1 MSLDLNHYTQS
12 IAKTINRFMRAK
24 KLTTEK
30 LSELSGVTVSTINRY
45 RQGVV
50 ADPQLGPIIAICDV
64 INISIDEMLDRDC
77 CGIDETLM
85 MNYHLLS
92 DRDKKI
98 AELILSDDDK
108 EDD

>member
-1 MSLDLNHYTQS
+1 MDYIMNFAKSLDKVMKKN
-12 IAKTINRFMRAK
+12 
-24 KLTTEK
+24 KLTNDK
-30 LSELSGVTVSTINRY
+30 LSKMSGVAEKTVSRLRAGTLK
-45 RQGVV
+45 
-50 ADPQLGPIIAICDV
+50 DPKIKTMIAICDV
-64 INISIDEMLDRDC
+64 INVSIDEMLDRDC

>member
-12 IAKTINRFMRAK
+12 IAKTINRFMKAK

-98 AELILSDDDK
+98 AELILSDDR

>member
-98 AELILSDDDK
+98 AELILSDNDK
-108 EDD
+108 EED

>member
-1 MSLDLNHYTQS
+1 MGFDLNHYTES
-12 IAKTINRFMRAK
+12 FAKALNTFMDVRKITI
-24 KLTTEK
+24 EK
-30 LSELSGVTVSTINRY
+30 LSELSGVPIRTINRY
-45 RQGVV
+45 KAGVV
-50 ADPQLGPIIAICDV
+50 ADPKLGPIIAICDV
-64 INISIDEMLDRDC
+64 INVSIDEMLDRDC

-98 AELILSDDDK
+98 AELILSDDNK

>member
-85 MNYHLLS
+85 MNYHLLC

-98 AELILSDDDK
+98 AKLLLSDDNE